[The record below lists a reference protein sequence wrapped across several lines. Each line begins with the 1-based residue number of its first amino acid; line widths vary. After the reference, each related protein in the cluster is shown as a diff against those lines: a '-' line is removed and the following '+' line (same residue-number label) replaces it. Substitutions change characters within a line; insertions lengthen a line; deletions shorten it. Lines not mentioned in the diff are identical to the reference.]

1 MSESVEQGTCW
12 LKEDKKKTCF
22 LRGELNENSTIDSR
36 SDQKVQLLTTKSQ
49 AMQVIL
55 SQ

>member
-12 LKEDKKKTCF
+12 LKEDKKSCF

-36 SDQKVQLLTTKSQ
+36 SDQKVQLLTT
-49 AMQVIL
+49 
-55 SQ
+55 